1 MTTAVAT
8 IDMSNFGPLPAS
20 LQKAVATIDPRNSE
34 FSAGVTGGFAVVS
47 IRGKIWRIKHQGNEM
62 PLMRTPQEPMSSI
75 EAIIVKGSAAI
86 SKVYYEGSYSPDA
99 DAPPD
104 CSSSNGIVPLESS
117 PKKQSATCAA
127 CPKNAWG
134 SKITDQGKKAKAC
147 SDARRLAVVP
157 LGDID
162 NELFGGPML
171 LRIPPASL
179 GELAAFDNQMRAMG
193 YPLFGIGV
201 RIAFDIN
208 SEYQKLL
215 YTPIRVLT
223 EEEAQKVLALREDPR
238 VDRILES
245 EEAPLPGPAAA
256 PQPQFEQPPAAQPA
270 PVAAAPAPARKPKP
284 AAPAAAAAPAPAPAA
299 TGFGGVA
306 TPAPQPTAAPA
317 PAPAATGFGGFAAAP
332 TPSAAPQPA
341 AAAPAPVTAAAAPE
355 DLDSMLDD
363 LLPSDG

>member
-1 MTTAVAT
+1 MSNQAIAK
-8 IDMSNFGPLPAS
+8 IDMSAFGPPPAIMQQA
-20 LQKAVATIDPRNSE
+20 LAIIDPKGSE

-47 IRGKIWRIKHQGNEM
+47 IRGKIWRIKHQGNET
-62 PLMRTPQEPMSSI
+62 PLMRNASEPMTSI
-75 EAIIVKGSAAI
+75 EAIIVRGSAAI
-86 SKVYYEGSYSPDA
+86 SKVYYEGAYAPDA

-104 CSSSNGIVPLESS
+104 CSSSNGIVPLDTS

-147 SDARRLAVVP
+147 ADSRRLAVVP

-162 NELFGGPML
+162 NEVFGGPML

-179 GELAAFDNQMRAMG
+179 GELAAFDTQMRNMG

-223 EEEAQKVLALREDPR
+223 EAEFLKVQELRNDPR
-238 VDRILES
+238 VERILEA
-245 EEAPLPGPAAA
+245 EDAPLPGPAAA
-256 PQPQFEQPPAAQPA
+256 PAPVFEQAPPTPAPTPAPA
-270 PVAAAPAPARKPKP
+270 PVAAAPKAPPKPKP
-284 AAPAAAAAPAPAPAA
+284 AAAPAPVAA
-299 TGFGGVA
+299 TGFGG
-306 TPAPQPTAAPA
+306 APA
-317 PAPAATGFGGFAAAP
+317 PAPQPAPASAPAAGSGFGGFAAAP
-332 TPSAAPQPA
+332 APSAAPKPV
-341 AAAPAPVTAAAAPE
+341 APAPVVATAAPQ
-355 DLDSMLDD
+355 DLDSLLDD
-363 LLPSDG
+363 LFPSDG